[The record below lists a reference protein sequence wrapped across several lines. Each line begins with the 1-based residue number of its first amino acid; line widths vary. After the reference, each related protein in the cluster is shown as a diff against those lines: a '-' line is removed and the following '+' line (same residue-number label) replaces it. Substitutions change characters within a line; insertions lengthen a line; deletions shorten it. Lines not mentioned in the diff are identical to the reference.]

1 MKYNINSIIE
11 IKTDGGQSIFER
23 ILWLDEQLAYLID
36 INKNNVPYLKRIKDL
51 EASLADKTAVLIKE
65 DPLAIVYKEEDIIQ
79 KHKEIRDKYWT
90 MIKEIVV
97 EEPHIF
103 QNTFRRKHV
112 KEIAKQYN
120 VSQLSIMNSLKR
132 YWKRG
137 KVPNALLPD
146 YLNCGGRGKE
156 RVIGTT
162 KRGRPRK
169 HQDIVGEGINITD
182 EIKKI
187 FIISV
192 NRFYYTTAKNSLV
205 LTYELMRKEYF
216 TDGHKM
222 VNGVK
227 VPIIKPQSEVPTFG
241 QFRYWFEKER
251 NIKKEITSRY
261 SNKRFQKQH
270 RAITGNAGDGVIQPG
285 VYEIDSTIA
294 DVYLVS
300 RYNRNWVCGRPTLY
314 FVVDKFSR
322 LICGIYISL
331 ESASYASAMMALL
344 NAYTNKVEFCKQYDI
359 HIKEEDWPVH
369 NVIPEKVICDRGEL
383 ENTGISNL
391 INTLNIQVTLAP
403 PYRADLKSFVERA
416 FKQFGDYYK
425 PHIPG
430 TIDLDGRERGDKDY
444 RTSATI
450 DVFQFTQIVIKAV
463 LYHNNYHIL
472 NNYRRDEMMI
482 ADNVPCVPRDLFN
495 WGIANRGGTLRS
507 VPEDVIKLA
516 LMPSDEATVTAKG
529 IKYKD
534 MYYASKTMLKE
545 QVFVNA
551 RNKTWK
557 VKISYDPRDMGYI
570 YVHGDSPKDYEV
582 CYLTDANSRYKDKT
596 IEEIEYLLTAEKL
609 QKDKMKDK
617 DAQAKAQLIAE
628 REDIVQQAKEEL
640 DKEPISEESDKKRIE
655 NIRENRK
662 IEKTANRVKEAFK
675 LGVEEKPIEYGD
687 FSEGEVDPLEL
698 LLAKQKE
705 GLQSD
710 R

>member
-1 MKYNINSIIE
+1 MKYSVNSIIE
-11 IKTDGGQSIFER
+11 TKGDNGKPILER
-23 ILWLDEQLAYLID
+23 ILWLDEQWTYLID
-36 INKNNVPYLKRIKDL
+36 INKNNVPYIKRIEDL
-51 EASLADKTAVLIKE
+51 EVSLADKTTVLKEE
-65 DPLAIVYKEEDIIQ
+65 DPLAIVYKEEDIPQ
-79 KHKEIRDKYWT
+79 KYKEIRDKYWT
-90 MIKEIVV
+90 MIKEIVI

-169 HQDIVGEGINITD
+169 HQDIVGEGVNITE

-187 FIISV
+187 FTIAI

-216 TDGHKM
+216 IDGYKM
-222 VNGVK
+222 INGVE
-227 VPIIKPQSEVPTFG
+227 VPIIKSQSEIPTFG
-241 QFRYWFEKER
+241 QFRYWFEKQR

-270 RAITGNAGDGVIQPG
+270 RAITGNAGDGVMQPG

-294 DVYLVS
+294 DVHLVS

-314 FVVDKFSR
+314 FVVDKFSYM
-322 LICGIYISL
+322 ICGIYVGY
-331 ESASYASAMMALL
+331 ETGSYAGSMMALL
-344 NAYTNKVEFCKQYDI
+344 NAYMNKVEFCKQYGI

-383 ENTGISNL
+383 ENTGISSL

-444 RTSATI
+444 RTSATVDI
-450 DVFQFTQIVIKAV
+450 FQFTQIVIKAV

-472 NNYRRDEMMI
+472 NNFKRDEMMI
-482 ADNVPCVPRDLFN
+482 ADNIPCVPRDIFN
-495 WGIANRGGTLRS
+495 WGIANRGGTLRTVS
-507 VPEDVIKLA
+507 EDVVKLA

-529 IKYKD
+529 VKYKD
-534 MYYASKTMLKE
+534 MYYVSKEMLKN
-545 QVFVNA
+545 QTFVNA
-551 RNKTWK
+551 RKKTWK
-557 VKISYDPRDMGYI
+557 VKISYDPRDLNYI

-596 IEEIEYLLTAEKL
+596 IEEIEYLLTAEKM
-609 QKDKMKDK
+609 QKKKMKDI
-617 DAQAKAQLIAE
+617 DAQAKTQLIAE
-628 REDIVQQAKEEL
+628 IEDIVQQAKEEL
-640 DKEPISEESDKKRIE
+640 DKEPVSEESDKKRIE

-675 LGVEEKPIEYGD
+675 LEVEEKPVEDSD
-687 FSEGEVDPLEL
+687 FHEEEVDPIEL
-698 LLAKQKE
+698 LLIKQKE

-710 R
+710 